1 VTSEFLEYSKSKGND
16 LMTPRPGFVGLKEGC
31 RWCLCVE
38 RWKEALMASET
49 MGERVVPRYAIA
61 DPAPGVLPI
70 TMAKR
75 NRQLTLQQS

>member
-1 VTSEFLEYSKSKGND
+1 MTNEFLEYSKSKGND

-49 MGERVVPRYAIA
+49 MGERVVPRYIH
-61 DPAPGVLPI
+61 P
-70 TMAKR
+70 
-75 NRQLTLQQS
+75 NRKVWKYAAVKMLIY